1 MKLHLPRGLRT
12 ALLACLNVTFASLAA
27 LGGMAFADTAETLN
41 STLAGLLSTQGY
53 AAGDS
58 YTLSLTMAEVSTD
71 SQRSLFKFADNYYLH
86 TQQGQYAGLTQGI
99 SGVDGGWVAPTVPST
114 EATKRNEWHMTD
126 EVLLSWISRNAT
138 GADSQAVTLNGSQL
152 TVTYDASSN
161 TTVLDLLVANWGVTE
176 SVTLA
181 GTSFDANTFAV
192 QEGVTNGTG
201 LTFTSSKASALY
213 WGNNARS
220 GDWDLTSTKWASK
233 DGDAASSPFTNEMDA
248 HFTEAGGGGTIT
260 VKGGIIA
267 QNLSVEGKIPYT
279 FELGSG
285 SLTVSDSLNVGN
297 SATAIFNMDLSVKAV
312 TVDQAGQLGMGDS
325 KTLTTDSIT
334 MLQESALCGPGVFK
348 PAAVVLDVATS
359 DKTLQPA
366 VKGGAVLDTPSI
378 SGTGVLHVKGST
390 LRASQNTVVSDVEL
404 QAEGTTAA
412 RLEILEGKTMTVNKM
427 AVEDTEVD
435 NNGELLVTSGVII
448 KSRDGVDMGVL
459 NVNGLMQVDGA
470 STVVM
475 HEGSIGML
483 TLTSDDT
490 NLICET
496 DLRLGS
502 TTSDKG
508 NLRVDGGLTVTGD
521 VELGKVDAGSLTITS
536 SPLAALTVSGQLT
549 ADSVTLQ
556 HLTTTTPCLTAGSLG
571 TGTTTFV
578 VAPEVLQSLDV
589 EDGDMVVL
597 ADLNNPFADS
607 ASLTINGGSYWMN
620 EDKGLF
626 LFIGQDEKSHD
637 IVLTVSAADYIWT
650 NGTTD
655 EYWGTG
661 GNWQGLKVPDENAH
675 AFVLGAED
683 PWTIVMDDNGKAHTL
698 TFQAG
703 SDSALKGEH
712 SLTVYNSL
720 DVEANAKVTIEDDVA
735 VNATNILLNG
745 ELALLDDVVVDAG
758 TIQVN
763 GELAA
768 ADNAVVGAGTIQV
781 NGDMS
786 LTEGATMSAETLVL
800 NGELALQQNPSSV
813 EAGATV
819 MRLNG
824 AAGAKLTGPNP
835 LLITGQG
842 GVYAGGYD
850 SAIVHLQDGAQAS
863 LAAGDGLSL
872 IADSGSRATL
882 TYIGATS
889 VDTIQGDGMNL
900 ILNGTGAANN
910 KKPLTISASSGAY
923 LTNSIIVSGLSAKDT
938 ALTLGTGHA
947 VVLDAPS
954 LDLNGST
961 VQIYQ
966 TETDERAMKLRDT
979 TERKGVKL
987 VRFGAED
994 SSTDKVQ
1001 LNGNLFKK
1009 YYENARLVNG
1019 WILVDLK
1026 DIHFSGITSAH
1037 TYNGISGAAMIN
1049 DAFDQLDPQAMNPEG
1064 DLATVMDALEAEQVP
1079 VADQDRLAAAMAGAS
1094 FAAMG
1099 AAFSK
1104 DVERQLRSIRNRT
1117 TSMGCDECVVNE
1129 DMPYVNCWVNAE
1141 GEFRRLKA
1149 ENTLAGYKLNS
1160 WGGTV
1165 GVDVDF
1171 TNRFTAGVAFT
1182 YMNGD
1187 FTSCSADQA
1196 SGDLDRYYVSL
1207 FARYNHRAWTHTL
1220 VGTFGWADTS
1230 LDRTVNYA
1238 GGSYRTTGGSNGSA
1252 FGLLYEVGYTWALN
1266 ESATTCLQP
1275 IANVMFRHSNLGGY
1289 NESGSDAALSYGDSD
1304 SDVVTF
1310 GLGARLQRAAGSTFY
1325 NRTTLWEGRLLFK
1338 ADAGE
1343 RSSYSNARFL
1353 GVQGS
1358 RSIKSARYGACG
1370 LEIGAGVIIPVGSD
1384 ADSLFFDVSA
1394 EFRGSYSEVN
1404 GVFGYR
1410 VNF

>member
-27 LGGMAFADTAETLN
+27 LGGMAFAA
-41 STLAGLLSTQGY
+41 
-53 AAGDS
+53 
-58 YTLSLTMAEVSTD
+58 
-71 SQRSLFKFADNYYLH
+71 
-86 TQQGQYAGLTQGI
+86 
-99 SGVDGGWVAPTVPST
+99 APTPKT
-114 EATKRNEWHMTD
+114 LDATTAYYYK
-126 EVLLSWISRNAT
+126 
-138 GADSQAVTLNGSQL
+138 GS
-152 TVTYDASSN
+152 
-161 TTVLDLLVANWGVTE
+161 
-176 SVTLA
+176 
-181 GTSFDANTFAV
+181 
-192 QEGVTNGTG
+192 
-201 LTFTSSKASALY
+201 
-213 WGNNARS
+213 GN
-220 GDWDLTSTKWASK
+220 WDLTSNDWATTATGSPTTAFAN
-233 DGDAASSPFTNEMDA
+233 GQDAYFAEL
-248 HFTEAGGGGTIT
+248 AGGNVA
-260 VKGGIIA
+260 VKDDVEVA
-267 QNLSVEGKIPYT
+267 NLYVTQSAYVFSQSG
-279 FELGSG
+279 G
-285 SLTVSDSLNVGN
+285 SLSLLSSANVAAG
-297 SATAIFNMDLSVKAV
+297 ATATFNLDLTIHDEFAFV
-312 TVDQAGQLGMGDS
+312 
-325 KTLTTDSIT
+325 
-334 MLQESALCGPGVFK
+334 GPGTFILQ
-348 PAAVVLDVATS
+348 AIHLDVTAT
-359 DKTLQPA
+359 KPELQP
-366 VKGGAVLDTPSI
+366 VVRGGALLDTPHVD
-378 SGTGVLHVKGST
+378 GTGVLHVKGST
-390 LRASQNTVVSDVEL
+390 LRASQDTEISNMEMEIDERTRQGALLLVNPGVNLTISDALALQDTTVSNYGKISVAKALVIKDSVEL
-404 QAEGTTAA
+404 GTI
-412 RLEILEGKTMTVNKM
+412 E
-427 AVEDTEVD
+427 
-435 NNGELLVTSGVII
+435 
-448 KSRDGVDMGVL
+448 SRGI
-459 NVNGLMQVDGA
+459 MQVDSPA
-470 STVVM
+470 PITISMT
-475 HEGSIGML
+475 EGSIQ
-483 TLTSDDT
+483 
-490 NLICET
+490 NLI
-496 DLRLGS
+496 LP
-502 TTSDKG
+502 DKG
-508 NLRVDGGLTVTGD
+508 SVVCERDLSLGNTSSNGKVQVGGNFTVTGSAK
-521 VELGKVDAGSLTITS
+521 LGTVTAGSLT
-536 SPLAALTVSGQLT
+536 LAGEDLGSGFIVPAELNVTGQLS
-549 ADSVTLQ
+549 ASSITLQ
-556 HLTTTTPCLTAGSLG
+556 HLSKDSTYLSAGSLG
-571 TGTTTFV
+571 AGSTSFV
-578 VAPEVLQSLDV
+578 VAPEVLNGLDV
-589 EDGDMVVL
+589 KDGDQVVL
-597 ADLNNPFADS
+597 AALNNTFADA
-607 ASLTINGGSYWMN
+607 ASLTINDKDFWLN
-620 EDKGLF
+620 DKKGL
-626 LFIGQDEKSHD
+626 LMYIGQDEASKD
-637 IVLTVSAADYIWT
+637 IVLNVTLGEYIWT
-650 NGTTD
+650 NEDGDTL
-655 EYWGTG
+655 WNTG
-661 GNWQGLKVPDENAH
+661 GNWMGYNVPDAD
-675 AFVLGAED
+675 AYALVLAGEK
-683 PWTIVMDDNGKAHTL
+683 PWTITMDADGEAKNLSFCEGSTTTL
-698 TFQAG
+698 V
-703 SDSALKGEH
+703 GEYN
-712 SLTVYNSL
+712 LTVHDTLSVESDAAVTVTE
-720 DVEANAKVTIEDDVA
+720 DVDVNAKNIFVNGRLAAKDDVD
-735 VNATNILLNG
+735 VTATTIL
-745 ELALLDDVVVDAG
+745 
-758 TIQVN
+758 VN
-763 GELAA
+763 GELSV
-768 ADNAVVGAGTIQV
+768 ADSVTV
-781 NGDMS
+781 
-786 LTEGATMSAETLVL
+786 SAETLVL
-800 NGELALQQNPSSV
+800 NGELALQQDPYSV

-835 LLITGQG
+835 LVITGQG

-850 SAIVHLQDGAQAS
+850 SAIVHLKDGAQAS

-900 ILNGTGAANN
+900 VLNGQVVDNN
-910 KKPLTISASSGAY
+910 KNPLTISASSGAY

-947 VVLDAPS
+947 VVVDANSLS
-954 LDLNGST
+954 LDGS
-961 VQIYQ
+961 VLKVYQ
-966 TETDERAMKLRDT
+966 TETDVHAMKLGDVSQR
-979 TERKGVKL
+979 EGVKL
-987 VRFGAED
+987 FRFGGDD
-994 SSTDKVQ
+994 SNVDEVQ
-1001 LNGNLFKK
+1001 LYGNLFDK
-1009 YYENARLVNG
+1009 YYQNARMENG
-1019 WILVDLK
+1019 WVLVDLK

-1037 TYNGISGAAMIN
+1037 TYNGISGAAMLN
-1049 DAFDQLDPQAMNPEG
+1049 DAYDQLDPQALNPEG

-1310 GLGARLQRAAGSTFY
+1310 GLGTRLQRAAGSTFY

-1343 RSSYSNARFL
+1343 RSSYSNAHFL